1 MEDLA
6 ELYFV
11 HPDFSLT
18 PVLTNDFSLNH
29 KNFYYIYM
37 HLNSLLIVKNLT
49 VWRRV
54 LIEKEIYSK
63 DMELH

>member
-1 MEDLA
+1 MEYLA

-11 HPDFSLT
+11 HSAFSLT

-29 KNFYYIYM
+29 KSFYYIYM
-37 HLNSLLIVKNLT
+37 HLNSVL
-49 VWRRV
+49 RRV
-54 LIEKEIYSK
+54 LIEEEMYSK